1 MRLKSFHAKTMAEAM
16 RQVREILG
24 EDAII
29 VATREEEGVGVR
41 VTAAVEE
48 DANPTDQAGALRFGG
63 EAPGTGILDR
73 VAEVLNR
80 HGLPEELSNEMVESI
95 ADLDARDPLMA
106 LSAAL
111 DASFGFQP
119 LPEGRYRKPVM
130 LVGPPGAG
138 KTLAVAKL
146 MTRAALRKCPVG
158 IISTD
163 TVRAGALEQLG
174 AFTRLLKQR
183 LITVE
188 DAPALADALE
198 VQKGAEQ
205 VLIDTAGRN
214 PFDAADMRDLRDLAF
229 AADVEPVLVLPAGMD
244 AGDAVETAV
253 AFRDVGVRRLLATR
267 IDLTRRLGGLLSAA
281 RAADLAFADASLTPK
296 VADGLIPLTPTAL
309 ARVLMPEAVQTATD
323 TAQPRRSMQTGTHS

>member
-16 RQVREILG
+16 RQVRDVLG

-48 DANPTDQAGALRFGG
+48 DAAPSAPAPALRFGVEPAG
-63 EAPGTGILDR
+63 PKILDQ
-73 VAEVLNR
+73 VAEVLAR
-80 HGLPEELSNEMVESI
+80 HGLGEDLSGELLESI

-119 LPEGRYRKPVM
+119 LPEGRFFKPVM

-146 MTRAALRKCPVG
+146 MTRAALKKCPVG

-163 TVRAGALEQLG
+163 TARAGALEQLS

-198 VQKGAEQ
+198 VQRGAEQ
-205 VLIDTAGRN
+205 VIIDTAGRN
-214 PFDAADMRDLRDLAF
+214 PYDAADMRDLRDLAF

-244 AGDAVETAV
+244 AQDAAEAAV
-253 AFRDVGVRRLLATR
+253 AFRDIGVRRLMVTR
-267 IDLTRRLGGLLSAA
+267 LDMSRRLGSLLAAA
-281 RAADLAFADASLTPK
+281 RAADLNFADASLTPR
-296 VADGLIPLTPTAL
+296 VADGLTPLTPTAL
-309 ARVLMPEAVQTATD
+309 ARVLMPEAAKPATE
-323 TAQPRRSMQTGTHS
+323 TTQPRRPMQTGT

>member
-16 RQVREILG
+16 RQVREVLG

-48 DANPTDQAGALRFGG
+48 DASPTVAATPLRFGG
-63 EAPGTGILDR
+63 EPPGPNILDQ
-73 VAEVLNR
+73 VAEVLAR
-80 HGLPEELSNEMVESI
+80 HGLNEDLSGELLESI
-95 ADLDARDPLMA
+95 GDLDARDPLMA

-119 LPEGRYRKPVM
+119 LPEGRFAKPVM

-163 TVRAGALEQLG
+163 TARAGAMEQLS

-188 DAPALADALE
+188 DAPALADALD

-214 PFDAADMRDLRDLAF
+214 PYDAADMRDLRDLAF

-244 AGDAVETAV
+244 PMDAAETAI
-253 AFRDVGVRRLLATR
+253 AFRDIGVRRLLVTR
-267 IDLTRRLGGLLSAA
+267 LDMSRRFGGLLAAA
-281 RAADLAFADASLTPK
+281 RAADLNFCDASLTPK
-296 VADGLIPLTPTAL
+296 VADGLTPLTPTAL
-309 ARVLMPEAVQTATD
+309 ARVLMPEAAKQASD
-323 TAQPRRSMQTGTHS
+323 TAQARRPMQTGT